1 MGASER
7 KRTSGQ
13 ELRRQFTA
21 WPGNAMNDH
30 SYTSPA
36 VSAHLPAVGAP
47 TTAGEAAR
55 TRTLRN
61 SGDAAVADAP
71 GPATEAEAD
80 VEPRPLLPGTEW
92 IVRGL
97 HGPLR
102 RMWRHG
108 FRFLFLL
115 DAVGLFGSMI
125 AISFVRFGTEWPT
138 YSRSFYIAGFLAAT
152 AIHLVI
158 NYFYGLY
165 EREPRLGRRPWLPRA
180 VVAMAIGV
188 GIQLVTFVFLDRYLM
203 PRLNLG
209 VFVVVGA
216 VVLVVNR
223 HLSRILA
230 RRRQGPPRVVL
241 VGSYVDAEL
250 ATRHIEAT
258 EREIEVVGHVT
269 DPADLAAVLDAG
281 LGTDVLLLDA
291 FSLDAAFPEPMTVL
305 ESRGIG
311 FLQRVGARDTLLG
324 LQAVREIAGMPFVPL
339 LVHSFPSYKARLKR
353 LFDLTLLVLSLPLT
367 LPLLAV
373 LAFYVRVVGG
383 SPVLYHQTRI
393 GKDSQQFRVVKFR
406 TMRTDAETRGARLA
420 AADDDRIVKGLRW
433 LRDTRLDELPQ
444 LWNVLR
450 GEMSLVGPRPERPE
464 LTVDIERS
472 VSGWVRRH
480 QLPPGLTG
488 LAQIH
493 GRYATNPEFKIGYD
507 LQYLVNWSPV
517 LDLQILARTL
527 WVVISRRV

>member
-1 MGASER
+1 V
-7 KRTSGQ
+7 SGR
-13 ELRRQFTA
+13 LRPHRPNYDSA
-21 WPGNAMNDH
+21 
-30 SYTSPA
+30 A
-36 VSAHLPAVGAP
+36 VSARVPAVGAP
-47 TTAGEAAR
+47 ATSGEARPGLTAR
-55 TRTLRN
+55 
-61 SGDAAVADAP
+61 
-71 GPATEAEAD
+71 AEAGVRPLEGPVE
-80 VEPRPLLPGTEW
+80 VEPVGRSRPVLPGTEW
-92 IVRGL
+92 LVRRL

-102 RMWRHG
+102 SMWRHG
-108 FRFLFLL
+108 FRFLFVL
-115 DAVGLFGSMI
+115 DAVGLFGSMVLI
-125 AISFVRFGTEWPT
+125 NLVRFGTDWPT
-138 YSRSFYIAGFLAAT
+138 YPASFYLVGFLAAT
-152 AIHLVI
+152 SIHLVI

-165 EREPRLGRRPWLPRA
+165 EREPRLGHRPWLPRA

-223 HLSRILA
+223 HVSRILA

-241 VGSYVDAEL
+241 VGSFVDAEL

-258 EREIEVVGHVT
+258 EREVEVVGHVT
-269 DPADLAAVLDAG
+269 DPSGLAAVLDEG
-281 LGTDVLLLDA
+281 RGSDVLLLDS
-291 FSLDAAFPEPMTVL
+291 FSLDAAFPEPMTTL
-305 ESRGIG
+305 EADGIG

-353 LFDLTLLVLSLPLT
+353 LFDLILLVLTAPFT
-367 LPLLAV
+367 LPVLGVLAV
-373 LAFYVRVVGG
+373 YVRLRAG

-393 GKDSQQFRVVKFR
+393 GKDGEPFVVVKFR
-406 TMRTDAETRGARLA
+406 TMHNDAEAGGARLA
-420 AADDDRIVKGLRW
+420 TADDDRIVKGLAW
-433 LRDTRLDELPQ
+433 LRGTRLDELPQ

-450 GEMSLVGPRPERPE
+450 GDMSLVGPRPERPE

-493 GRYATNPEFKIGYD
+493 GRYATNPEYKIGYD

-517 LDLQILARTL
+517 LDLQILARTV
-527 WVVISRRV
+527 WVVLSRRV